1 MSTSSSVPLS
11 IFRVL
16 FSLICRPLHR
26 PLMARFMAWFAAL
39 CLPAAVH
46 AAAAVPDDI
55 NTALNQGQSVDVI
68 VEYEA
73 SDVDKEVTAARS
85 PKDRFETTAITS
97 LRATRYAA
105 IKKGVDT
112 ALARSDITS
121 LQDYSHLPMAF
132 KRVRSAAALKSL
144 LSQPRIKAI
153 YANKAL
159 HHVSVPANLS
169 LIAQPATHA
178 VGYDGSGST
187 VAVLDDGIDY
197 TNSAFGGCTAPGTP
211 STCQVSVS
219 TNFGSG
225 TTDTSH
231 GTNVSAI
238 VLGVAPAAKIAML
251 NVFSGTSAYT
261 SNIISAMNWAISNRN
276 SYNIV
281 AINMSLGDGSQHTST
296 CSSGN
301 PYLTPTNNARNA
313 GITVVAA
320 AGNDAYS
327 NAMGLPACTP
337 GIVSVGAVYADNYDT
352 GYTWG
357 NNLCTDYSTAPD
369 KIACFSDSASFM
381 TLWAP
386 GALITAAGITE
397 GGTSQASPHVAGAV
411 AMLRAAFPSDSLN
424 TTLNRLT
431 TSRTQITDARNGLTK
446 PRLDLAAAARP
457 ANDNFSAAIT
467 LSGNSGSASGTNLL
481 GTIESGEPQ
490 AVSNESG
497 QTVWWT
503 WTAPANG
510 QVSLNTH
517 GSNFDTLLTVYTGN
531 AVGALQTVASNDN
544 DGSSGNT
551 SGLLFEA
558 VSGTSYRIAVDGIG
572 GAQGSIS
579 LAWALNTSAQA
590 NLGITGISGPGSI
603 TANSTVTYAIGVNN
617 SGPQAATNV
626 VLTLNLPSGVSL
638 LNSSSP
644 CQGST
649 GQITCTLGTLAN
661 GAATSLS
668 INLLWDTVG
677 TQNLSASVTSDLPHS
692 STSNNTASDPVTAQI
707 APADIA
713 DTPTLPQWAAM
724 ALGCLLLINMARL
737 QAKRRS

>member
-1 MSTSSSVPLS
+1 MSASSSEP
-11 IFRVL
+11 FATCRVL
-16 FSLICRPLHR
+16 FSLMRRPLNR
-26 PLMARFMAWFAAL
+26 PMMAGFMAWFAVL

-73 SDVDKEVTAARS
+73 SDVDKEATAARS
-85 PKDRFETTAITS
+85 PKDRFETTAITT

-112 ALARSDITS
+112 ALARADITL

-132 KRVRSAAALKSL
+132 KRVHSAAALKSL

-159 HHVSVPANLS
+159 HHVSVPANFS
-169 LIAQPATHA
+169 LIAQPVTHA

-219 TNFGSG
+219 NNFGSG

-251 NVFSGTSAYT
+251 NVFSGTLAST
-261 SNIISAMNWAISNRN
+261 SNIISAMNWAVSHRS

-281 AINMSLGDGSQHTST
+281 AINMSLGDGSQHTSA

-301 PYLTPTNNARNA
+301 PYLTPTNSAIGA

-337 GIVSVGAVYADNYDT
+337 GIVSVGAVYADNYNT

-446 PRLDLAAAARP
+446 PRLDLEAAARP

-481 GTIESGEPQ
+481 GTTESGEPLVL
-490 AVSNESG
+490 ANASG
-497 QTVWWT
+497 HTVWWT
-503 WTAPANG
+503 WTAPASG
-510 QVSLNTH
+510 QVSLDTH
-517 GSNFDTLLTVYTGN
+517 GSPFDTLLTVYTGN
-531 AVGALQTVASNDN
+531 TVATLQPIAWNND
-544 DGSSGNT
+544 DGSSNHN

-558 VSGTSYRIAVDGIG
+558 VSGTTYRFAVDGAD
-572 GAQGSIS
+572 GAQGSIALHWS
-579 LAWALNTSAQA
+579 LNTSAQA
-590 NLGITGISGPGSI
+590 NLALTGISGPGNPTTGSPVSY
-603 TANSTVTYAIGVNN
+603 TIGVSN
-617 SGPQAATNV
+617 SGPQTATTV
-626 VLTLNLPSGVSL
+626 RLTLTLPDGVSL
-638 LNSSSP
+638 QDSNFS
-644 CQGST
+644 CQGNT
-649 GQITCTLGTLAN
+649 GQVVCAMGDLASGASNTLVV
-661 GAATSLS
+661 S
-668 INLLWDTVG
+668 LLWNTTG
-677 TQNLSASVTSDLPHS
+677 TQSLSASVSSDLPDS
-692 STSNNTASDPVTAQI
+692 NSANNTVNVPIVVTSDGGA
-707 APADIA
+707 A

-724 ALGCLLLINMARL
+724 LLGGLLLLYMARL
-737 QAKRRS
+737 QSQRQGR

>member
-1 MSTSSSVPLS
+1 MSTSSSVP
-11 IFRVL
+11 FATCRVL
-16 FSLICRPLHR
+16 FSLMRRPLYR
-26 PLMARFMAWFAAL
+26 PLMAWFLAWFAAL

-55 NTALNQGQSVDVI
+55 NTALNKGQSVDVI

-73 SDVDKEVTAARS
+73 SDVDKEATAARS
-85 PKDRFETTAITS
+85 PKDRFETTAITT

-132 KRVRSAAALKSL
+132 KRVRSAAALQSL

-219 TNFGSG
+219 SNFGSG

-261 SNIISAMNWAISNRN
+261 SNIISAMNWAISHRS

-301 PYLTPTNNARNA
+301 PYLTPTNSAIGA

-337 GIVSVGAVYADNYDT
+337 GIVSVGAVYADNYNT

-424 TTLNRLT
+424 MTLNRLT
-431 TSRTQITDARNGLTK
+431 TSRTQITDTRNGLTK
-446 PRLDLAAAARP
+446 PRLDLEAAARP

-481 GTIESGEPQ
+481 GSTESGEPLVLPN
-490 AVSNESG
+490 ASG
-497 QTVWWT
+497 HTVWWS
-503 WTAPANG
+503 WTAPASG
-510 QVSLNTH
+510 QVSLDTH
-517 GSNFDTLLTVYTGN
+517 GSPFDTLLTVYTGN
-531 AVGALQTVASNDN
+531 AVATLQPIAWNND
-544 DGSSGNT
+544 DGSSNHN

-558 VSGTSYRIAVDGIG
+558 ASGTTYRFAVDGVD
-572 GAQGSIS
+572 GAQGNIALHWS
-579 LAWALNTSAQA
+579 LNAAAQA
-590 NLGITGISGPGSI
+590 NLAVTGISGPGNPTTGSPVNY
-603 TANSTVTYAIGVNN
+603 TIGVSN
-617 SGPQAATNV
+617 SGPQTATNV
-626 VLTLNLPSGVSL
+626 RLTLTLPDGVSL
-638 LNSSSP
+638 QDSNFS
-644 CQGST
+644 CQGNT
-649 GQITCTLGTLAN
+649 GQVVCAMGDLASGASNTLIV
-661 GAATSLS
+661 S
-668 INLLWDTVG
+668 LLWNTTG
-677 TQNLSASVTSDLPHS
+677 TQSLSASVSSDLPDS
-692 STSNNTASDPVTAQI
+692 SSANNTVNVPIVVTSDGGA
-707 APADIA
+707 A

-724 ALGCLLLINMARL
+724 LLGGLLLLHMARL
-737 QAKRRS
+737 QSQRQGH